1 MSIRSDLAEAH
12 APGCDCPSVI
22 IRSLLPRVAALTQLK
37 SELSAMLAEGIARVA
52 PGAAPPAIV
61 LERPKQAK
69 HGDYSTNA
77 ALQLA
82 RALKRNPRELAA
94 DLVAALPRSSMLAR
108 AEVAGAGFVNLFVS
122 DAARQSVVAR
132 ILEEGDRY
140 GSSTQGG
147 GEKVIVE
154 FVSANPT
161 GPLHVGHGRG
171 AAVGD
176 AIARLLAAQGCAVH
190 REFYYNDAGAQI
202 VNLALSVQ
210 ARIREAQGLPASFPD
225 DGYQGEYIR
234 EIARDYAAA
243 HPGDRAADD
252 LDAIRRFA
260 VAILRREQDADLAAF
275 GIRFDHYYLE
285 SSLYDE
291 GLADSTVQAL
301 IAAGKTYEHEGALWL
316 KTAEYGDDKD
326 RVMKKSD
333 GSYTYFVPDIA
344 YHVTKWQRG
353 YTRAITELGADHGGS
368 LSRVRAGLQA
378 LGVGIPSGYP
388 DYVLHQMVLV
398 MRGGEEV
405 KLSKRAGSGVT
416 LRELIDEVGRDAVR
430 FFFLL
435 RKSDSQLTFDID
447 LARAQ
452 SEENPVYYVQYAHA
466 RVCSVL
472 DKAGIAVAAA
482 PQALRDAD
490 LSPLR
495 SAYEQ
500 ALLNRLA
507 DFPDELAVAARELAP
522 HLVTFY
528 LKELA
533 AEFHSY
539 YNAEQFLVH
548 EVVLRKARLA
558 LVVAVGQ
565 VIRNGLAMLGVSA
578 PVAMRK
584 EAADHE
590 DTD

>member
-1 MSIRSDLAEAH
+1 
-12 APGCDCPSVI
+12 
-22 IRSLLPRVAALTQLK
+22 
-37 SELSAMLAEGIARVA
+37 MLAEGIARVA

-82 RALKRNPRELAA
+82 KALKRNPRDLAA
-94 DLVAALPRSSMLAR
+94 DLVTALPRSPLLER

-132 ILEEGDRY
+132 ILDEGDRY
-140 GSSTQGG
+140 GSSTRGG

-176 AIARLLAAQGCAVH
+176 AIARLLAAQGFAVH

-202 VNLALSVQ
+202 INLALSVQ
-210 ARIREAQGLPASFPD
+210 ARIREAQGLSASFPD

-285 SSLYDE
+285 SSLYDD

-301 IAAGKTYEHEGALWL
+301 VAAGKTYEHEGALWL
-316 KTAEYGDDKD
+316 KTTEYGDDKD
-326 RVMKKSD
+326 RVMRKSD

-447 LARAQ
+447 LARSQ

-482 PQALRDAD
+482 PQTLRAAD

-495 SAYEQ
+495 SPYEQ

-507 DFPDELAVAARELAP
+507 DFPDELSAAARELAP

-539 YNAEQFLVH
+539 YNAEQFLVDD
-548 EVVLRKARLA
+548 VVLREARLA

-565 VIRNGLAMLGVSA
+565 VIRNGLALLGVSA

-584 EAADHE
+584 EAVDQQ
-590 DTD
+590 DTNR

>member
-1 MSIRSDLAEAH
+1 
-12 APGCDCPSVI
+12 
-22 IRSLLPRVAALTQLK
+22 
-37 SELSAMLAEGIARVA
+37 MLAEGIARVA
-52 PGAAPPAIV
+52 PGAAPPVIV

-82 RALKRNPRELAA
+82 KALKRNPRDLAA
-94 DLVAALPRSSMLAR
+94 DLVAALPRSPLLER

-132 ILEEGDRY
+132 VLDEGDRY
-140 GSSTQGG
+140 GSSTRGG

-176 AIARLLAAQGCAVH
+176 AIARLLAAQGFAVH

-202 VNLALSVQ
+202 INLALSVQ
-210 ARIREAQGLPASFPD
+210 ARIREAQGLSASFPD

-285 SSLYDE
+285 SSLYDD

-301 IAAGKTYEHEGALWL
+301 VAAGKTYEHEGALWL
-316 KTAEYGDDKD
+316 KTTEYGDDKD
-326 RVMKKSD
+326 RVMRKSD

-447 LARAQ
+447 LARSQ

-482 PQALRDAD
+482 PQTLRAAD

-495 SAYEQ
+495 SPYEQ

-507 DFPDELAVAARELAP
+507 DFPDELSAAARELAP

-539 YNAEQFLVH
+539 YNAEQFLVDD
-548 EVVLRKARLA
+548 VVLREARLA

-565 VIRNGLAMLGVSA
+565 VIRNGLALLGVSA

-584 EAADHE
+584 EAVDQQ
-590 DTD
+590 DTNR